1 MSARHA
7 RPALLVPQTGLL
19 GGAERVLLDWSLALS
34 RPVVLACP
42 PGRLAD
48 AAAAAGHI
56 VEALPERPLQRRG
69 RSGRAVLDLA
79 GLARDV
85 ARLARA
91 HRPAV
96 GRGLGRSGR
105 SRPPRRRRW
114 AARGS

>member
-1 MSARHA
+1 MSARDA
-7 RPALLVPQTGLL
+7 RPVLLVPQTGLL

-42 PGRLAD
+42 PGPLAD

-69 RSGRAVLDLA
+69 RSGRAALDLA

-85 ARLARA
+85 APARP
-91 HRPAV
+91 RPPA
-96 GRGLGRSGR
+96 RGRSSPRAPGR
-105 SRPPRRRRW
+105 SWPPRRRRW
-114 AARGS
+114 AARRS